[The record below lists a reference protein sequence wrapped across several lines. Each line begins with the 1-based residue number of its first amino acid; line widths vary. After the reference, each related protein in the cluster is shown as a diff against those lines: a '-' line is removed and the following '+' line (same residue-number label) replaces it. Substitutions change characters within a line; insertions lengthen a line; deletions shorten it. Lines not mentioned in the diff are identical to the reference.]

1 MDRGLDSGL
10 NSLYCGGD
18 VVGESEPEMCDV
30 RPQIWDVQQ
39 ESTRRERMQVRG
51 KSPTDPAFRG
61 SLVSLSRPLL

>member
-1 MDRGLDSGL
+1 M
-10 NSLYCGGD
+10 
-18 VVGESEPEMCDV
+18 VGESEPEMCDG